1 MENKVTMEKSKAQGG
16 EKQLP
21 NETAPSRPGALG
33 LPQAFFVSEARKSSF
48 QLGLLERCF
57 CPLHLQGSSLLWA
70 S

>member
-33 LPQAFFVSEARKSSF
+33 LPQAFFQF
-48 QLGLLERCF
+48 QK
-57 CPLHLQGSSLLWA
+57 PGSPPFS
-70 S
+70 